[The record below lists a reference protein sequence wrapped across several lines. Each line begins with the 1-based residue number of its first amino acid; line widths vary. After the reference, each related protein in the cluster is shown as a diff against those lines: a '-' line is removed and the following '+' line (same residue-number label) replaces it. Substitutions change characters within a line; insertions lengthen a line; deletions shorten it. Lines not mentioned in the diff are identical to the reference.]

1 MIEKCSLDIYNKK
14 SMVKKYSVKLNNNSK
29 IEQLLQETYDL
40 SCQQYR
46 VIQEEMNKLSTS
58 TTFKDLDI
66 DGKEKYGKIM
76 NNYIASQQKSIAQK
90 YDIAKLMAD
99 VVKFSGDVKE
109 ALDNTKNNST
119 TLDLDKLRKLA
130 IDASSND
137 SEEYKIKG

>member
-1 MIEKCSLDIYNKK
+1 
-14 SMVKKYSVKLNNNSK
+14 MVKKYSVKLNNNSK

-90 YDIAKLMAD
+90 YDIAKLMAE